1 MGVQRMS
8 GNNNSKLKLLR
19 IYDILCEKSDEEHPL
34 SASDISA
41 ELSLFG
47 INSERKSVYSDI
59 SVLQSYGYD
68 IIKVSQPK
76 KGFYV
81 GDRDFQIAE
90 VRLLIDAV
98 QSAKFITEHKTEEL
112 ISKIEKRLSRYQRE
126 MLSKQVYVDHRNK
139 NGNEKIYYTIDS
151 LSQAITE
158 KKKVR
163 IHYIKRRIETGERP
177 KNEEHVYIVTPY
189 ALIWSNDYY
198 YLVCNNNK
206 YDNLMHLRIDKIIST
221 KVLSDD
227 GRPISEVSKYKNA
240 FDAADYASKVFN
252 MYSGS
257 PERISLI
264 CANSLWDTVRDRFG
278 EDVMVIERTN
288 ETFTIA
294 TTAALSEGLTAW
306 ILQYADRMKVESPR
320 SLKDEVLEK
329 ARATVAAY
337 E

>member
-1 MGVQRMS
+1 MS
-8 GNNNSKLKLLR
+8 GNINSKVKLLR
-19 IYDILCEKSDEEHPL
+19 IYDILCEKSDEENPL
-34 SASDISA
+34 SASDISM

-81 GDRDFQIAE
+81 GERDFQIAE

-112 ISKIEKRLSRYQRE
+112 ISKIEKRLSKYQRE
-126 MLSKQVYVDHRNK
+126 MLSRQVYVDHRNK

-151 LSQAITE
+151 LSQAITD

-163 IHYIKRRIETGERP
+163 IHYIKRRIEPGERP

-189 ALIWSNDYY
+189 ALIWSNDHY

-221 KVLSDD
+221 KVLTDD
-227 GRPISEVSKYKNA
+227 GRPLSEVSKYKTV

-252 MYSGS
+252 MFSGN

-264 CANSLWDTVRDRFG
+264 CENSLWDIVRDRFG
-278 EDVMVIERTN
+278 EDVMVIERTDD
-288 ETFTIA
+288 TFTIA
-294 TTAALSEGLTAW
+294 TTAALSEGLTSW
-306 ILQYADRMKVESPR
+306 ILQYGNRMRVESPK
-320 SLKDEVLEK
+320 SLKEDVLEK
-329 ARATVAAY
+329 AKAAVAAY